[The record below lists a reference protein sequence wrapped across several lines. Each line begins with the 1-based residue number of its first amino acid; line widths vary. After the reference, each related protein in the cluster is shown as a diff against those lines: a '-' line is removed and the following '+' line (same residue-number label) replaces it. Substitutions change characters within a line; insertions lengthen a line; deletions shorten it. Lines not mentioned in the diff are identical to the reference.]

1 MIQAQTHSNNF
12 PIREDRA
19 PIVGAGFSKY
29 IASVKPNHSE
39 ADLLIETGTGRRLNS
54 QPTIDE
60 SIESALSKTTAVF

>member
-54 QPTIDE
+54 
-60 SIESALSKTTAVF
+60 